1 MATRRLFALRP
12 ARLLS
17 LPPPAPRCRQGPAQ
31 HRRGLAAATLI
42 KGSKKKQKEAAKP
55 MTPPS
60 PDRLKKRTRSGAK
73 FDGSLYRRYAD
84 PARGH
89 VPVMLGEVL
98 DAFGTLHLRSFVDCT
113 LGAAG
118 HSAAVRPSLS
128 QKLSVPLYVGMDVD
142 PAVHD
147 EARAR
152 IERLLAEDSR
162 GNLEA
167 YTHVRNFKYI
177 KSVLG
182 GVDENLLDVGVNG
195 ILMDLGMSSMQTLED
210 ALYACFDCLSSGG
223 RLVVISFH
231 SLEDRIV
238 KQTFLDMIEKPEGD
252 DDKGEIS
259 SGLSLLATESEAETW
274 SKNRVQGRRGIVLT
288 KRPITPT
295 KEEEKLN
302 RRGREEVVSEKVE
315 ETLHR
320 PAGLRRRRW
329 KRRRPPSQERF
340 ATERAAEV
348 LVVVEPPVEASL
360 VEHMPAVPQLPH
372 LVPPAHL
379 AQAHRAR
386 RGDGAGLLLLL
397 SRHVT
402 VSRHVEGL
410 PHRLGRGAVTSS
422 VLCSFASFGFLFS
435 GRRSRPPVVAGKEE
449 PVDQERQEDYTLSK
463 ESEQHKGR
471 VAVLP

>member
-17 LPPPAPRCRQGPAQ
+17 LPPSAPRCRQGPAQ
-31 HRRGLAAATLI
+31 HRRGLAASTLI
-42 KGSKKKQKEAAKP
+42 KGSKKKQKEASKP
-55 MTPPS
+55 TTPPS

-73 FDGSLYRRYAD
+73 FDRGLYRRYAD
-84 PARGH
+84 PARRH

-98 DAFGTLHLRSFVDCT
+98 DAFGTLRLRSFVDCT
-113 LGAAG
+113 LGVAG
-118 HSAAVRPSLS
+118 HSAAIIEAHRELE
-128 QKLSVPLYVGMDVD
+128 LYVGMDVD

-162 GNLEA
+162 GSSLEA

-195 ILMDLGMSSMQTLED
+195 ILMDLGMSSMQVDDSGRGFSVLSDGPLDMRMNPQASLTAEDILNSWPESEVGKILRDYGEESNWHFLQKQIVKARASVGLHSTSDLVDLVRRASGRSGGREGWIKTATRVFQALRIAVNDELKTLED

-238 KQTFLDMIEKPEGD
+238 KQTFLDMIEKPKGD

-259 SGLSLLATESEAETW
+259 SGLSLLVTENEAETW
-274 SKNRVQGRRGIVLT
+274 SKNRVQGRQGIVLT

-302 RRGREEVVSEKVE
+302 RRCRSAK
-315 ETLHR
+315 
-320 PAGLRRRRW
+320 LR
-329 KRRRPPSQERF
+329 
-340 ATERAAEV
+340 V
-348 LVVVEPPVEASL
+348 L
-360 VEHMPAVPQLPH
+360 Q
-372 LVPPAHL
+372 
-379 AQAHRAR
+379 
-386 RGDGAGLLLLL
+386 
-397 SRHVT
+397 
-402 VSRHVEGL
+402 
-410 PHRLGRGAVTSS
+410 
-422 VLCSFASFGFLFS
+422 
-435 GRRSRPPVVAGKEE
+435 KI
-449 PVDQERQEDYTLSK
+449 
-463 ESEQHKGR
+463 
-471 VAVLP
+471 

>member
-73 FDGSLYRRYAD
+73 FDGGLYRRYAD

-195 ILMDLGMSSMQTLED
+195 ILMDLGMSSMQVRKCMPLSCLTNCRTEDILNSWPESEVGKILRDYGEESNWHFLQKQIVKARQSVGLHSTSDLVDLVRRASGRSGGREGWIKTATRVFQALRIAVNDELQTLED

-238 KQTFLDMIEKPEGD
+238 KQTFLDMVKKPEGD

-302 RRGREEVVSEKVE
+302 RRCRSAK
-315 ETLHR
+315 
-320 PAGLRRRRW
+320 LR
-329 KRRRPPSQERF
+329 
-340 ATERAAEV
+340 V
-348 LVVVEPPVEASL
+348 L
-360 VEHMPAVPQLPH
+360 Q
-372 LVPPAHL
+372 
-379 AQAHRAR
+379 
-386 RGDGAGLLLLL
+386 
-397 SRHVT
+397 
-402 VSRHVEGL
+402 
-410 PHRLGRGAVTSS
+410 
-422 VLCSFASFGFLFS
+422 
-435 GRRSRPPVVAGKEE
+435 KI
-449 PVDQERQEDYTLSK
+449 
-463 ESEQHKGR
+463 
-471 VAVLP
+471 